1 MVAEKQC
8 YTQAK
13 PLEAEFLRDW
23 ERNGT
28 GIENTKVKGNKK
40 FASEKREKKKKE
52 KRDEKRERKKG
63 EVKRTSP

>member
-28 GIENTKVKGNKK
+28 GIENKKG
-40 FASEKREKKKKE
+40 KKE
-52 KRDEKRERKKG
+52 TKNLQVKKERRKKRKKRRKKRKEEGRG
-63 EVKRTSP
+63 EKN